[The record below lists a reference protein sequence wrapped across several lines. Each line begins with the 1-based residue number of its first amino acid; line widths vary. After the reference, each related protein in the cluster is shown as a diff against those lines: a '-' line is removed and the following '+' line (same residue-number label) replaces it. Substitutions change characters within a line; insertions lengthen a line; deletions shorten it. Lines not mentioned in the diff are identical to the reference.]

1 MFQEESHTWLLF
13 FFYIL
18 EKGNAMKFNT
28 FAKIAGVGVAVY
40 LYGQACRAYGFV
52 EGLLFSKE
60 VVDNVFEKRKESY
73 NKYQVSAAEL

>member
-1 MFQEESHTWLLF
+1 MAPLF
-13 FFYIL
+13 SFIFL
-18 EKGNAMKFNT
+18 EKGNAMSFST

-60 VVDNVFEKRKESY
+60 VLDNVFENERQRQENY
-73 NKYQVSAAEL
+73 WNRDNDYEV